1 MRRRATQDQT
11 RGHAA
16 PTASGDILSQS
27 TPPPRTAVMKSLG
40 ASACWTSH
48 NITLALA
55 AIVVSL
61 VAYFVWPREGGFYN
75 WWKAGA
81 KKWHYVASFVLIT
94 ADLILAVQ
102 LAKAEV
108 PWSGYAAFTI
118 ISSFLAKDYAQHFTV
133 DCGARPRRKRF
144 VPNRRVDVH
153 AIAVPAHWF
162 IPTQSRGAS
171 RTIVSGPSCTSTTRS
186 RPVLCWRSA
195 RASSR
200 SPSGSGTL

>member
-1 MRRRATQDQT
+1 
-11 RGHAA
+11 
-16 PTASGDILSQS
+16 
-27 TPPPRTAVMKSLG
+27 MKGALG
-40 ASACWTSH
+40 ASASQ
-48 NITLALA
+48 NISALTLALA
-55 AIVVSL
+55 GVVVAL
-61 VAYFVWPREGGFYN
+61 VAYFAWSRGGAFYK

-81 KKWHYVASFVLIT
+81 KKRHYVVFFVLLT
-94 ADLILAVQ
+94 ADVILAVQ
-102 LAKAEV
+102 LVKAEV

-118 ISSFLAKDYAQHFTV
+118 ISSFLAKVNAQHFTV

-153 AIAVPAHWF
+153 AIAVPAHRL
-162 IPTQSRGAS
+162 IPTQPRGAS

-200 SPSGSGTL
+200 SPRGSRTL